1 MGCQADRCSKTSTPL
16 GIFVVTPT
24 QYFNPLNASVG
35 LIQTGFYT
43 RSTMAFNALVSWGNV
58 LPKIYFYISSGSKS
72 PSKILRL
79 SDLKKSMVKGYL

>member
-35 LIQTGFYT
+35 LIVSFLVLFTNVNSAGLC
-43 RSTMAFNALVSWGNV
+43 STKV
-58 LPKIYFYISSGSKS
+58 LIVFE
-72 PSKILRL
+72 LRFIRPR
-79 SDLKKSMVKGYL
+79 LKNLGTSLFDCLF